1 MQRRDDVLVFTG
13 PELAEDLDIIGW
25 VEAELWVEGSA
36 EADYSITVSDVHQD
50 GRSYNVC
57 DGYVHVPAGTATPD
71 TPLRISLGATAQ
83 RFRAG
88 HRIRVHIAGSS
99 SPRHP
104 IVGGIDGAVRTQTVR
119 SGGIAASAVL
129 LPVVAAATA
138 TSTTSS

>member
-1 MQRRDDVLVFTG
+1 VQQRDDVLVFTG
-13 PELAEDLDIIGW
+13 PELTEDLDVIGW
-25 VEAELWVEGSA
+25 VDAELWVDGSA
-36 EADYSITVSDVHQD
+36 VDADYSITVSDVHPD

-57 DGYVHVPAGTATPD
+57 DGYLHVRAGAATAEA
-71 TPLRISLGATAQ
+71 PLRISLGATAQ

-119 SGGIAASAVL
+119 CGGVAASAVL
-129 LPVVAAATA
+129 LPIVDAAPTA
-138 TSTTSS
+138 S